1 MCLGSPSFFLPMV
14 VLLKPNW
21 FWTIHGNLRAQADYQ
36 PIVREHHHAY
46 KLWNIEESEL
56 WGSANQWPWKKVSY
70 EVQPSSDL
78 GRAKSYE
85 GGTKLSEGNKICNIT
100 WELLPKDIS
109 KTLFVMGNGVLFK
122 YG

>member
-46 KLWNIEESEL
+46 KLWDIEECEF
-56 WGSANQWPWKKVSY
+56 WGSAKKKVSY
-70 EVQPSSDL
+70 EVQQTSDL
-78 GRAKSYE
+78 GRAKSYQ
-85 GGTKLSEGNKICNIT
+85 GGTKLSEGNKICHIT
-100 WELLPKDIS
+100 KELSPKDIS
-109 KTLFVMGNGVLFK
+109 KKLFIVGNGVLFK